1 MFFRYLNDF
10 EQKIPR
16 NEIIEVEKIIKET
29 LYNLDP
35 KYKVTICGSFRLVV
49 NLLKINNDPLIIDK
63 YVKLFFKLD
72 KLYTLFVY
80 FIDVVKNTV
89 GTLTL

>member
-29 LYNLDP
+29 LHNLDP
-35 KYKVTICGSFRLVV
+35 KYKVTICGSFRWVV
-49 NLLKINNDPLIIDK
+49 NLLKIMII
-63 YVKLFFKLD
+63 
-72 KLYTLFVY
+72 
-80 FIDVVKNTV
+80 
-89 GTLTL
+89 

>member
-29 LYNLDP
+29 LKNLDP
-35 KYKVTICGSFRLVV
+35 KYKVTICGSFRLVI
-49 NLLKINNDPLIIDK
+49 NLLKFNNDLLTID
-63 YVKLFFKLD
+63 
-72 KLYTLFVY
+72 
-80 FIDVVKNTV
+80 I
-89 GTLTL
+89 